1 MSPAQSRPA
10 RGLETE
16 EPAAEDAGLQ
26 QWMQVRR
33 RDHAPATCATAQPT
47 VDQSTLPDLDPL
59 RRPVS
64 IAYDRDGITIH
75 HGDCLDV
82 LAASYLATRGEDGG
96 TLFDLAELQHCI

>member
-1 MSPAQSRPA
+1 
-10 RGLETE
+10 
-16 EPAAEDAGLQ
+16 
-26 QWMQVRR
+26 
-33 RDHAPATCATAQPT
+33 
-47 VDQSTLPDLDPL
+47 
-59 RRPVS
+59 VS